1 MSDSAPSFRS
11 EQINPGDLARLVDV
25 LDRQAGLPGVVRLR
39 SWAMLALSLK
49 PGEHALDVGSGT
61 GSEVQAFGAV
71 VGSAG
76 DAVGVEPNPGMRAV
90 AEERARE
97 HASSARFVDG
107 TAYDLPFPDATFDA
121 VRCERV
127 FQHLA
132 DPERAAAEIARVLK
146 PGGRAVVID
155 SDWATAIMHPGDPD
169 VLTQLSGGM
178 LAAIPNPYSGRR
190 LAGQLTRAG
199 LKVTDIGSQALLQ
212 EADAVGEGSFL
223 RAMAAMAVA
232 RGTITEDQSAALID
246 ELAAAA
252 EVGDFHMSVTMF
264 AVLAH
269 KD

>member
-1 MSDSAPSFRS
+1 MSDTQPSFRS

-25 LDRQAGLPGVVRLR
+25 LDRQAALPGIVRLR
-39 SWAMLALSLK
+39 SWAMLALAPR

-61 GSEVQAFGAV
+61 GSEVQAFAAV

-76 DAVGVEPNPGMRAV
+76 DAVGVEPNPWMRAV
-90 AEERARE
+90 AEERASE
-97 HASSARFVDG
+97 HASSARFIEG
-107 TAYDLPFPDATFDA
+107 NAYELPFPDATFDV

-132 DPERAAAEIARVLK
+132 DPERAAVEIARVLK

-155 SDWATAIMHPGDPD
+155 SDWATAIMHPGDPE
-169 VLTQLSGGM
+169 VLSALSGSM
-178 LAAIPNPYSGRR
+178 LAATPNPYSGRR

-212 EADAVGEGSFL
+212 ESDATGDGSFL
-223 RAMAAMAVA
+223 RVMAAMAVA
-232 RGTITEDQSAALID
+232 RGVITEDQSTALVD
-246 ELAAAA
+246 ELAVAA

-269 KD
+269 KV